1 MEALRRFAAAI
12 ALAVVALGV
21 WNAFP
26 DYRPVYIWV
35 VLAILAHNAVWH
47 VAQSAARRRL
57 SEELLDI
64 RAQGNNVEEKLD
76 LLDRKINALLEDA
89 VQRRRR

>member
-1 MEALRRFAAAI
+1 MEALRRFASAI

-26 DYRPVYIWV
+26 DYRPVFIWV
-35 VLAILAHNAVWH
+35 VLAILAHNAVWQL
-47 VAQSAARRRL
+47 AQSAARRRL

-64 RAQGNNVEEKLD
+64 RIQGNNTGEKLD

-89 VQRRRR
+89 IQRRRR